1 MSMTK
6 GLILNYGQAM
16 KLGGIEDKIE
26 LYVRVNYPDK
36 SFGSPNNI
44 LGKFGKEFSKTTWG
58 KLTKLGKTDEDLQRL
73 INEFNVELLNV
84 KISNGVTI

>member
-26 LYVRVNYPDK
+26 LYVRLNYPDK
-36 SFGSPNNI
+36 SYGSPNNI
-44 LGKFGKEFSKTTWG
+44 LGRAGREFSKTTWG
-58 KLTKLGKTDEDLQRL
+58 KLIKLAKNDEGLQSFV
-73 INEFNVELLNV
+73 NEFNVELL
-84 KISNGVTI
+84 KIKESLK

>member
-1 MSMTK
+1 MTK
-6 GLILNYGQAM
+6 GMILNYGQAM
-16 KLGGIEDKIE
+16 KLGDIEDKIE
-26 LYVRVNYPDK
+26 LYVMTNYPDK

-58 KLTKLGKTDEDLQRL
+58 KLTKLGKTDEGLQRL

>member
-6 GLILNYGQAM
+6 GMVLNYGQAM
-16 KLGGIEDKIE
+16 KLGDIEDKIE
-26 LYVRVNYPDK
+26 LYVMTNYPDK

-58 KLTKLGKTDEDLQRL
+58 KLSKLAKTDEVLL
-73 INEFNVELLNV
+73 SLVNEFNVELFNI
-84 KISNGVTI
+84 KNNNGLS

>member
-6 GLILNYGQAM
+6 GMVLNYGQAM
-16 KLGGIEDKIE
+16 KLGDIEDKIE
-26 LYVRVNYPDK
+26 LYVMTNYPDK

-58 KLTKLGKTDEDLQRL
+58 KSSKLKTSIHSFPTRRSSDHRKS
-73 INEFNVELLNV
+73 VV
-84 KISNGVTI
+84 